1 MARTKNAK
9 IPQRTASSITIMDPW
24 DVEFQQSVATHGT
37 IASTNQIY
45 PSAVHRG
52 FDAQDTARPLTRR
65 YPVFEETVSHRE
77 RLVQARSDRLITTGE
92 RDNYYTPEQL
102 WEEDDR
108 LRGRMQFAREG
119 EPSWV
124 DEEEDSSDEEGAEGS
139 TVQRNVAVE
148 KKAEVEG
155 EDDTVLP
162 VTLRADDHVTTVAA
176 VIPDYKDV
184 PDLIASLNLSS
195 TATLLTTTITFTD
208 GTLAVA
214 ICGQQSPHEEITEDA
229 SAGQASQ
236 AAPVEG
242 DDASRTAGLDVTAAN
257 DNEVTPQDDAGE
269 WNVVLKDARLPTVAL
284 LSGEKTFDSLMV
296 ATDWDT
302 WATIA
307 TIVKYSDG
315 RVVAILMGQE
325 RGNQRATS
333 PEIDYASFFNNFFEA
348 VAKSTQH
355 AAFPE
360 QHKQFASLL
369 EATRKDLVKA
379 DAITDLTASQK
390 S

>member
-9 IPQRTASSITIMDPW
+9 NPQRTASSIPIMDPW
-24 DVEFQQSVATHGT
+24 DVEFQQSLATHGPM
-37 IASTNQIY
+37 ASTNHIY

-52 FDAQDTARPLTRR
+52 FDAYDTARPLTRR

-77 RLVQARSDRLITTGE
+77 LLIQARSDRLITTGE

-155 EDDTVLP
+155 EDDTDLP
-162 VTLRADDHVTTVAA
+162 LTLQADDHVTTVAA

-184 PDLIASLNLSS
+184 QDLVASLDLSAK
-195 TATLLTTTITFTD
+195 TTLLATTITFTD

-214 ICGQQSPHEEITEDA
+214 LCGQQSPREKITEDD
-229 SAGQASQ
+229 SAGTASQ

-242 DDASRTAGLDVTAAN
+242 DSTSRTAVLDFTAA
-257 DNEVTPQDDAGE
+257 DVDQAILQEDPSE
-269 WNVVLKDARLPTVAL
+269 WNVVLKDARLPTVSL
-284 LSGEKTFDSLMV
+284 LSGEKTFHSLMV

-307 TIVKYSDG
+307 TIVKYNDG
-315 RVVAILMGQE
+315 RVVAILVGQE
-325 RGNQRATS
+325 RGNKRATA
-333 PEIDYASFFNNFFEA
+333 PEIDFASLFNDFFGAFG
-348 VAKSTQH
+348 KSNQH
-355 AAFPE
+355 AAFTK
-360 QHKQFASLL
+360 QHMQLASLL
-369 EATRKDLVKA
+369 ETTRKELVEA
-379 DAITDLTASQK
+379 NAITDLTASQK

>member
-1 MARTKNAK
+1 MARTKCAK
-9 IPQRTASSITIMDPW
+9 TPQRTASSTPIMDPW

-65 YPVFEETVSHRE
+65 YSIFEETQSHRE
-77 RLVQARSDRLITTGE
+77 SLVQARSDRLITTGE

-108 LRGRMQFAREG
+108 QRGTMQFAREG

-124 DEEEDSSDEEGAEGS
+124 YEEEDSSDDEEAEG
-139 TVQRNVAVE
+139 QREVAVG
-148 KKAEVEG
+148 KKSDVEE
-155 EDDTVLP
+155 EDETVLP
-162 VTLRADDHVTTVAA
+162 ITLQADDHVTTVAA
-176 VIPDYKDV
+176 VVPDYKDV
-184 PDLIASLNLSS
+184 QDLVTSLNLST
-195 TATLLTTTITFTD
+195 TAPLLTTTITFTD

-214 ICGQQSPHEEITEDA
+214 FCGQQKPHEKSNEDA

-236 AAPVEG
+236 SAPVKG
-242 DDASRTAGLDVTAAN
+242 DDSSVGLDIAAAD
-257 DNEVTPQDDAGE
+257 DNSEIPQEDASE
-269 WNVVLKDARLPTVAL
+269 WNVVLKDSRLPNVSL
-284 LSGEKTFDSLMV
+284 LSGEKNFHALMV

-307 TIVKYSDG
+307 TIVKYNDG
-315 RVVAILMGQE
+315 RVVAILMGQQH
-325 RGNQRATS
+325 GNKRATA
-333 PEIDYASFFNNFFEA
+333 PEIDFASFFNEFFQT
-348 VAKSTQH
+348 VAKSTH
-355 AAFPE
+355 HSAFPQ
-360 QHKQFASLL
+360 QHDQLASLL
-369 EATRKDLVKA
+369 ETVRNDLVNA
-379 DAITDLTASQK
+379 NAITDVTASRKQ

>member
-139 TVQRNVAVE
+139 TVQRNVAVK

-155 EDDTVLP
+155 EDDTDLP
-162 VTLRADDHVTTVAA
+162 LTLQADDHVTTVAA

-184 PDLIASLNLSS
+184 QDLVASLDLSAR
-195 TATLLTTTITFTD
+195 TTLLATTITFTD

-214 ICGQQSPHEEITEDA
+214 LCGQHSPREKITEDD
-229 SAGQASQ
+229 SAGTASQ

-242 DDASRTAGLDVTAAN
+242 DSTSRTAVLDVTAA
-257 DNEVTPQDDAGE
+257 DVDQAILQEDPSE
-269 WNVVLKDARLPTVAL
+269 WNVVLKDARLPTVSL
-284 LSGEKTFDSLMV
+284 LSGEKTFHSLMV

-307 TIVKYSDG
+307 TIVKYNDG
-315 RVVAILMGQE
+315 RVVAILVGQE
-325 RGNQRATS
+325 RGNKRATA
-333 PEIDYASFFNNFFEA
+333 PEIDFASLFNDFFGAFG
-348 VAKSTQH
+348 KSNQH
-355 AAFPE
+355 AAFTK
-360 QHKQFASLL
+360 QHMQLASLL
-369 EATRKDLVKA
+369 ETTRKELVEA
-379 DAITDLTASQK
+379 NAITDLTASQK